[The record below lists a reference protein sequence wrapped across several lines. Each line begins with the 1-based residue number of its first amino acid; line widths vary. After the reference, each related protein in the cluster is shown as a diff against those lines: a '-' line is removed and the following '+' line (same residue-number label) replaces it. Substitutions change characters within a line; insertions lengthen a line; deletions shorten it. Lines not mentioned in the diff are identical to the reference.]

1 MNPFLDILS
10 RSVITFSSQQLA
22 RIYCKRCPML
32 ANMNM
37 CSIVIEVRMHGHFY
51 LSFPVTYL
59 LDKKRDNMA
68 VPFKI
73 EP

>member
-1 MNPFLDILS
+1 
-10 RSVITFSSQQLA
+10 
-22 RIYCKRCPML
+22 ML

-37 CSIVIEVRMHGHFY
+37 CSIVIGVRKHGHFY